1 MSSIAKKTFETFT
14 VRVVTQL
21 LAAGG
26 GIVVARML
34 LPAGKGEFTYAG
46 TILGFALMMAVGH
59 TRAVLW
65 QYGKRGVPAGSVMR
79 VMLLVVA
86 AVSVPLAL
94 VMAAIGAIVPSQHSL
109 LFVAL
114 ALPFAMFA
122 QSAGGL
128 FLADGDVRTLN
139 IKELLPNVLAPL
151 VYVPVILLFD
161 RSLWVVLAAWA
172 GSYIVAATYIAF
184 ALKRY
189 DRSADPSASARE
201 LAKEQLTFGSH
212 AGLSSVLQYVDF
224 RIDVFLVMFM
234 LGSAALG
241 IYSVGIAIGEF
252 IWQLSS
258 AMINPSLQDIGG
270 KDFARAAAITAK
282 CMRHSLVLV
291 FIAAIC
297 VALLAREVVPL
308 VYGPAFSYGA
318 VLTIAL
324 LPGIVAYSMMPA
336 LSAFFSQQLGRPKVP
351 SYFSALSAGV
361 CALITALTLPRF
373 GLIAAALATSVSYS
387 AAFVAATIYFTRVSG
402 LSLER
407 IFTYSAEDL
416 RPYRSLLTGA
426 LGVMRGR

>member
-1 MSSIAKKTFETFT
+1 MSSIAKKSFETFT
-14 VRVVTQL
+14 VRVATQL

-26 GIVVARML
+26 GIVVARTL
-34 LPAGKGEFTYAG
+34 LPAGKGEFAYAG

-65 QYGKRGVPAGSVMR
+65 QYGKRDIPAGSVMR
-79 VMLLVVA
+79 VMVFVVA
-86 AVSVPLAL
+86 AISVPLAL
-94 VMAAIGAIVPSQHSL
+94 VMAAIGALVPSQHSL
-109 LFVAL
+109 LFVAA

-151 VYVPVILLFD
+151 VYVPIILLFY
-161 RSLWVVLAAWA
+161 RSLWVVLAAWT
-172 GSYIVAATYIAF
+172 GSYIVAAVYIAF

-189 DRSADPSASARE
+189 DRSVRPGNVRE

-258 AMINPSLQDIGG
+258 AMINPSLRDIGG
-270 KDFARAAAITAK
+270 KDFARAATVTAK

-291 FIAAIC
+291 FTAAVC
-297 VALLAREVVPL
+297 VGLLARELVPL
-308 VYGPAFSYGA
+308 VYGPAFSYAA

-336 LSAFFSQQLGRPKVP
+336 LSAFFSQQLGRPRVP
-351 SYFSALSAGV
+351 AYFSALSAAV

-373 GLIAAALATSVSYS
+373 GLIAAALATSASYS
-387 AAFVAATIYFTRVSG
+387 AAFAAATIYFTRVSG
-402 LSLER
+402 LSIGR
-407 IFTYSAEDL
+407 IFAYSAEDL
-416 RPYRSLLTGA
+416 RPYHSLLTGA
-426 LGVMRGR
+426 LGVIRGR

>member
-1 MSSIAKKTFETFT
+1 MSGIARKSFETFV
-14 VRVVTQL
+14 VRVATQL

-26 GIVVARML
+26 GIVVARTL
-34 LPAGKGEFTYAG
+34 LPAGKGEFTYVG

-65 QYGKRGVPAGSVMR
+65 QYGKRAIAAGSVLR
-79 VMLLVVA
+79 VMVFIVA
-86 AVSVPLAL
+86 AVSVPLA
-94 VMAAIGAIVPSQHSL
+94 VVTAAIGAFVPSQHSL
-109 LFVAL
+109 LFVAV

-139 IKELLPNVLAPL
+139 VKELLPNVLAPL
-151 VYVPVILLFD
+151 VYVPIVVFFD

-172 GSYIVAATYIAF
+172 GGYIVAAGYIAF
-184 ALKRY
+184 ALRRY
-189 DRSADPSASARE
+189 DRTVPAPTDLQA
-201 LAKEQLTFGSH
+201 LAKEQISFGGH
-212 AGLSSVLQYVDF
+212 AGLSSLLQYVDF

-258 AMINPSLQDIGG
+258 AMINPSLRDIGG
-270 KDFARAAAITAK
+270 KDFERAAEVTAK
-282 CMRHSLVLV
+282 CMRHSLLLV
-291 FIAAIC
+291 FIAALA
-297 VALLAREVVPL
+297 VALLARTVVPL
-308 VYGPAFSYGA
+308 LYGPAFSYGA

-324 LPGIVAYSMMPA
+324 LPGIIAYSMMPA
-336 LSAFFSQQLGRPKVP
+336 LSAFFSQQLGRPRVP

-361 CALITALTLPRF
+361 CALITALALPRF
-373 GLIAAALATSVSYS
+373 GLIAAALATSISYS
-387 AAFVAATIYFTRVSG
+387 AAFVLATIYFTRVSG
-402 LSLER
+402 LSFAR
-407 IFTYSAEDL
+407 TFAYSTADL

-426 LGVMRGR
+426 MGALRGR